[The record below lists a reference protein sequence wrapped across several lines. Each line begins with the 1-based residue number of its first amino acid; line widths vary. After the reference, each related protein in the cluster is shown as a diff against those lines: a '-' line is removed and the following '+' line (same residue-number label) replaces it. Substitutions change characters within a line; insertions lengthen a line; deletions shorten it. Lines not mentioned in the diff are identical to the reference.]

1 MPKYIGV
8 SIGPIVRTIQSA
20 KKIREIWAASYVFS
34 YIMKQIIT
42 EFKDRKEDILLP
54 YIDDDI
60 FNQKRVGIFPDRFIF
75 KSQNDDFETLKYLSE
90 KIVVDLAKKYDER
103 LTDTFRKYFQIY
115 FIEKEFNTEK
125 KSEVIT
131 QISSFLDAIDHRQ
144 QFLRDAKESITSL
157 LAPANTKSF
166 LRKEGGYKDRFPCI
180 LEIAAKDLA
189 NDFSNFKE
197 KFEDDLEDEDIL
209 KIIEGEDG
217 KKVRK
222 AHKYIAIVYYDGDN
236 FGKTLNN
243 LDDTKKFSQSI
254 YEFSKKAVEKVTDYG
269 GLMIY
274 ASGDDGFFFAPVV
287 INDKNIFDLLQDI
300 KEVFEENIKK
310 EYSETSISFGLSI
323 SYYKYPMNEAVSESM
338 NLLFGKAKYFDN
350 KNAVAFKIL
359 KHSGHYFDGV
369 YNQASHEYAKFLE
382 ILKSSDENFLSS
394 LIFKTNTLRGLLSSI
409 GADKEKIDSVFD
421 NFFNE
426 GVHISSKSQIDKIKE
441 FYKAIM
447 TSDKYNNFEDKIN
460 LFVSSLRFNKFLG
473 EK

>member
-1 MPKYIGV
+1 MAKYIGL
-8 SIGPIVRTIQSA
+8 SIGPIVRTIQAA

-34 YIMKQIIT
+34 YIMKQVIK
-42 EFKDRKEDILLP
+42 EFKERADDILLP
-54 YIDDDI
+54 YIDNDI
-60 FNQKRVGIFPDRFIF
+60 FEQKRVGIFPDRFIF
-75 KSQNDDFETLKYLSE
+75 KSREGDFEKLEQLSKDIIDE
-90 KIVVDLAKKYDER
+90 LAKKYDEK
-103 LTDTFRKYFQIY
+103 LIDKFRKYFQIY
-115 FIEKEFNTEK
+115 FIEKELTLDK
-125 KSEVIT
+125 KSEIIT
-131 QISSFLDAIDHRQ
+131 EMSSLLDAVEYRQ
-144 QFLRDAKESITSL
+144 QFLRDAKENIASI

-166 LRKEGGYKDRFPCI
+166 LRVEGGYKKRFPCI
-180 LEIAAKDLA
+180 LEVAAKDLA
-189 NDFSNFKE
+189 DDFSGFKE
-197 KFEDDLEDEDIL
+197 KSEQDLEDEDIL
-209 KIIEGEDG
+209 KIIESE
-217 KKVRK
+217 KNIKK

-236 FGKTLNN
+236 FSSALKE
-243 LDDTKKFSQSI
+243 LDDTREFSKAI
-254 YEFSKKAVEKVTDYG
+254 YEFSKQSAKKVEDFG

-287 INDKNIFDLLQDI
+287 RNDKNIFDLIQEI
-300 KEVFEENIKK
+300 KKSFEENIKK
-310 EYSETSISFGLSI
+310 NYPDTSISFGISI

-338 NLLFGKAKYFDN
+338 NLLFNKAKKFEG

-359 KHSGHYFDGV
+359 KHSGHYFEGI
-369 YNQASHEYAKFLE
+369 YNQASMEYAKFLE

-426 GVHISSKSQIDKIKE
+426 GVHVSSKSQIDKIKD